1 MALIGRLPLA
11 GRVVAAVSAVL
22 LLLAATGGIAVARLQ
37 SLRSAQ
43 AAADASSL
51 LVGHLLQAQL
61 AARAA
66 ANDERGYLLTGD
78 PKFAKEQRGR
88 APLVTQALQDAAA
101 IAPAESEA
109 IGKVAADYAA
119 WQTAVDAEFATFDK
133 DRAAALEASLG
144 PNRDLRKTF
153 ETDLSAL
160 QKAEDATR
168 RANVASADAAARS
181 TVTLLLCILGA
192 SLVVG
197 GVVGVALLR
206 SVRRPLA
213 RAVEVLTKA
222 SDGDLAGRL
231 PVTGRDELAQ
241 LAGAVNT
248 TLQSFE
254 DSVAVM
260 RANAAS
266 LTRVSAELTDASAGI
281 EDTARSTSQQA
292 ESVAAAADDVS
303 QSVQTVAAGSEQM
316 GASMGEIARNVQD
329 AVRVAHEGVEVAA
342 TTTAVVDQ
350 LAESSAEIGTV
361 VKDITSIAEQTN
373 LLALN
378 ATIEA
383 ARAGEAGRGFA
394 VVAGEV
400 KDLAHETARATEVI
414 GQRVEAIQGVTRDVT
429 SAMQRIGAIIDR
441 INAFQSDIAAA
452 VEQQTAVTSEMNRNV
467 SGAAGA
473 STRIAQTIADVAGAA
488 QATTGRVSVA
498 RTAAGEL
505 EAMARELE
513 SLTARFGSA
522 ARH

>member
-1 MALIGRLPLA
+1 
-11 GRVVAAVSAVL
+11 
-22 LLLAATGGIAVARLQ
+22 
-37 SLRSAQ
+37 
-43 AAADASSL
+43 
-51 LVGHLLQAQL
+51 
-61 AARAA
+61 
-66 ANDERGYLLTGD
+66 
-78 PKFAKEQRGR
+78 
-88 APLVTQALQDAAA
+88 
-101 IAPAESEA
+101 
-109 IGKVAADYAA
+109 
-119 WQTAVDAEFATFDK
+119 
-133 DRAAALEASLG
+133 
-144 PNRDLRKTF
+144 
-153 ETDLSAL
+153 
-160 QKAEDATR
+160 
-168 RANVASADAAARS
+168 
-181 TVTLLLCILGA
+181 
-192 SLVVG
+192 
-197 GVVGVALLR
+197 
-206 SVRRPLA
+206 
-213 RAVEVLTKA
+213 
-222 SDGDLAGRL
+222 
-231 PVTGRDELAQ
+231 
-241 LAGAVNT
+241 
-248 TLQSFE
+248 
-254 DSVAVM
+254 
-260 RANAAS
+260 
-266 LTRVSAELTDASAGI
+266 
-281 EDTARSTSQQA
+281 
-292 ESVAAAADDVS
+292 
-303 QSVQTVAAGSEQM
+303 
-316 GASMGEIARNVQD
+316 VQD

-361 VKDITSIAEQTN
+361 IKDITSIAEQTN